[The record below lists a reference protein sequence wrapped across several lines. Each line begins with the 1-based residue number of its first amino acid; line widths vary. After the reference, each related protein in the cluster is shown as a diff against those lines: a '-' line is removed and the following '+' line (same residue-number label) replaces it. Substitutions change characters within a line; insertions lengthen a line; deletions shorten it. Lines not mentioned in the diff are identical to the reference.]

1 MRRLLILAAA
11 VLAAA
16 CSPLPELSP
25 PGSPTAR
32 ADAVEKFAA
41 AAADIADALEVAPPA
56 TITGNT
62 TIPERGVRVAFLSFD
77 TALTAVNLALD
88 LKEITPGSPAALR
101 IRGAV
106 LEVQRWL
113 NAASAA
119 QRASNAASYRE
130 ALEQAKRALAGVRT
144 ELAR

>member
-1 MRRLLILAAA
+1 MRRIL

-16 CSPLPELSP
+16 ALAVACTPLSDISP
-25 PGSPTAR
+25 PGSTTAR
-32 ADAVEKFAA
+32 ADAIEKVAA
-41 AAADIADALEVAPPA
+41 AAADIADALEVVPPA
-56 TITGNT
+56 TIAGNT

-77 TALTAVNLALD
+77 AALTAVNLAID
-88 LKEITPGSPAALR
+88 LKAITPGSPAALR
-101 IRGAV
+101 IRGGV
-106 LEVQRWL
+106 FEVKRWL